1 MVKYM
6 ETIKTIL
13 SVLLIFTP
21 VTLQATTYEEPS
33 MQQIC
38 DELLIELADAIDNGL
53 LTSSEAKSIGDGCEN
68 LI

>member
-1 MVKYM
+1 MP
-6 ETIKTIL
+6 IL
-13 SVLLIFTP
+13 KLALSSLLLLTP
-21 VTLQATTYEEPS
+21 ITLQATTEEPS

-53 LTSSEAKSIGDGCEN
+53 LTGNDGEVIHSRCEI

>member
-1 MVKYM
+1 MKLLL
-6 ETIKTIL
+6 TIL
-13 SVLLIFTP
+13 LLLTP
-21 VTLQATTYEEPS
+21 ISLQATTTTPEEIS

-53 LTSSEAKSIGDGCEN
+53 LTEDEGSGIHSRCEI